1 MLKEAVSLNTE
12 HISVYSLIIEEGTR
26 LYDNIDNYPDIPD
39 DDDDRKMYALTK
51 EILGQAGY
59 ERYEISNYAKAG
71 YECKHNLKYWDRTDY
86 IGFGIGAASY
96 VIIKGILTSAILII
110 ILRHYVWNMLIIKKA
125 IKSVL
130 WKI

>member
-1 MLKEAVSLNTE
+1 MKDTKYQIMPRQVMNVSIILNIGIE
-12 HISVYSLIIEEGTR
+12 PIISVLE
-26 LYDNIDNYPDIPD
+26 LVQ
-39 DDDDRKMYALTK
+39 L
-51 EILGQAGY
+51 
-59 ERYEISNYAKAG
+59 
-71 YECKHNLKYWDRTDY
+71 H
-86 IGFGIGAASY
+86 Y

>member
-1 MLKEAVSLNTE
+1 MKDKKYPIMPRQVMNVSIILNIGIE
-12 HISVYSLIIEEGTR
+12 PIISVLE
-26 LYDNIDNYPDIPD
+26 LVQ
-39 DDDDRKMYALTK
+39 L
-51 EILGQAGY
+51 
-59 ERYEISNYAKAG
+59 
-71 YECKHNLKYWDRTDY
+71 H
-86 IGFGIGAASY
+86 Y

>member
-1 MLKEAVSLNTE
+1 MKDTKHPIMPRQVMNVSIILNIGIE
-12 HISVYSLIIEEGTR
+12 PIISVLE
-26 LYDNIDNYPDIPD
+26 LVQ
-39 DDDDRKMYALTK
+39 L
-51 EILGQAGY
+51 
-59 ERYEISNYAKAG
+59 
-71 YECKHNLKYWDRTDY
+71 H
-86 IGFGIGAASY
+86 Y

>member
-1 MLKEAVSLNTE
+1 MNVSIILNIGIE
-12 HISVYSLIIEEGTR
+12 PIISVLE
-26 LYDNIDNYPDIPD
+26 LVQ
-39 DDDDRKMYALTK
+39 L
-51 EILGQAGY
+51 
-59 ERYEISNYAKAG
+59 
-71 YECKHNLKYWDRTDY
+71 H
-86 IGFGIGAASY
+86 Y